1 MPVPIH
7 CARHQSGADRC
18 CCADYASA
26 ARLCERPAPIIAL
39 TRRPNVPLG
48 RNDICDCG
56 SGKKYKKCCGG
67 VSAPV
72 AEPDSN
78 VSRANA
84 VKRADQTL
92 DDHLLRFAKKH
103 GGAGWLARAISEYLG
118 YEDADAD
125 SDLIEGEL
133 QLVIPWVLYHYH
145 SAVGDVPMAHQ
156 MREAQGARLSPELR
170 QLLDAQLQAWLSV
183 WEVLAVRPG
192 VGMTLKDLLT
202 GEQRFVYE
210 VSGTKGLVARDALL
224 ARVVDCNGVSF
235 MAGLYPRVLPPN
247 EADLVVRD
255 LRRVCRVR
263 TKPVKV
269 EKLRDVNIQLE
280 LLDRWRMGVE
290 EMDQPK
296 PLPTLCNTDGDL
308 LMLTTDHFEIV
319 ADHVGD
325 VTEQLARLTGAGQ
338 PLEEDGETVI
348 VVTRPGNAK
357 INALEVTVIGRLV
370 IAGTLLK
377 AETNSTRR
385 ADALRLA
392 IETQLRERVR
402 HRMRDESSPAAL
414 MNSALAASP
423 SRVVGRPEVI
433 PPEFKAIARQM
444 KESHMMG
451 WVDEQIPALG
461 GLTPREAA
469 ATPRSRVQ
477 LDLLL
482 RDFENH
488 EARLPEDERFDMRR
502 VRGVLGMEG

>member
-1 MPVPIH
+1 M
-7 CARHQSGADRC
+7 
-18 CCADYASA
+18 
-26 ARLCERPAPIIAL
+26 
-39 TRRPNVPLG
+39 PLG

-145 SAVGDVPMAHQ
+145 SAVGDVPIAHQ
-156 MREAQGARLSPELR
+156 MREAQGTRLSPELR

-319 ADHVGD
+319 ADHVGN

-370 IAGTLLK
+370 ITGTLLK

>member
-1 MPVPIH
+1 M
-7 CARHQSGADRC
+7 
-18 CCADYASA
+18 
-26 ARLCERPAPIIAL
+26 
-39 TRRPNVPLG
+39 PLG

-67 VSAPV
+67 VSAPAV
-72 AEPDSN
+72 EPDSN

-92 DDHLLRFAKKH
+92 DDLLLRFAKTH

-145 SAVGDVPMAHQ
+145 SAAGGVPIAHQ
-156 MREAQGARLSPELR
+156 MREAQGTRLSPELR

-183 WEVLAVRPG
+183 WEVREVRPG
-192 VGMTLKDLLT
+192 VGVALTDLLT
-202 GEQRFVYE
+202 GAQRFVYE

-224 ARVVDCNGVSF
+224 ARIVDCNGVSF

-247 EADLVVRD
+247 DADLVVRD

-296 PLPTLCNTDGDL
+296 PPPTLCNTDGDL

-319 ADHVGD
+319 ADRPGD

-338 PLEEDGETVI
+338 PVVDDGETVI

-357 INALEVTVIGRLV
+357 INALEVTVIGRLL
-370 IAGTLLK
+370 IRGTRLK

-385 ADALRLA
+385 ADTLRLA
-392 IETQLRERVR
+392 VEAQLHERVR

-423 SRVVGRPEVI
+423 SRSVGPPEVV

-444 KESHMMG
+444 KETHMMG
-451 WVDEQIPALG
+451 WVDEPIPALG

-469 ATPRSRVQ
+469 ATPRSRAP

-502 VRGVLGMEG
+502 VRAVLGMGG

>member
-1 MPVPIH
+1 M
-7 CARHQSGADRC
+7 
-18 CCADYASA
+18 
-26 ARLCERPAPIIAL
+26 
-39 TRRPNVPLG
+39 
-48 RNDICDCG
+48 
-56 SGKKYKKCCGG
+56 
-67 VSAPV
+67 
-72 AEPDSN
+72 
-78 VSRANA
+78 SRANA

-92 DDHLLRFAKKH
+92 DDHLLRFSKKH
-103 GGAGWLARAISEYLG
+103 GGTGWLARAMSEYLG
-118 YEDADAD
+118 YEDADVD

-133 QLVIPWVLYHYH
+133 QLVIPWALYHYR
-145 SAVGDVPMAHQ
+145 SAADSVPMAHQ

-170 QLLDAQLQAWLSV
+170 QLLDAQLEAWLSV
-183 WEVLAVRPG
+183 WEVRQVRPG
-192 VGMTLKDLLT
+192 VGMSLTDLLT

-224 ARVVDCNGVSF
+224 ARVVDCNGISF

-255 LRRVCRVR
+255 LRRICRVR
-263 TKPVKV
+263 TRPVKF
-269 EKLRDVNIQLE
+269 EKLRDMKIQLD
-280 LLDRWRMGVE
+280 LLDRWRMGVD

-296 PLPTLCNTDGDL
+296 PLPTLCNTDGDP
-308 LMLTTDHFEIV
+308 LMLTTDHFEIT
-319 ADHVGD
+319 ADDLGE
-325 VTEQLARLTGAGQ
+325 VTAQLARLTGAGQ
-338 PLEEDGETVI
+338 PVDEDGDTVI

-370 IAGTLLK
+370 IKGTRVK

-402 HRMRDESSPAAL
+402 HRLRDESNMAAL

-423 SRVVGRPEVI
+423 SRSVGRPEVV

-444 KESHMMG
+444 KETHMMG

-482 RDFENH
+482 RDFEHH

-502 VRGVLGMEG
+502 VRAVLGMGG